1 MDRASAQVLCITTCS
16 NLTSVGVLLSA
27 RHHAGPN
34 MTLSCRRSGASLSV
48 KVLDFVQ
55 FRGLFERSG
64 VEFEPIREAHGQCY
78 LRGLQWAVSPGAPEI
93 KYRWKALCR
102 TCNLGVDTTIGMNP

>member
-1 MDRASAQVLCITTCS
+1 MDRASARVLCITMCS

-27 RHHAGPN
+27 RHNAGPD
-34 MTLSCRRSGASLSV
+34 MTLPCRRSGANLSV

-64 VEFEPIREAHGQCY
+64 VEFEPVGEATDNAISEDFNGRSRRE
-78 LRGLQWAVSPGAPEI
+78 RP
-93 KYRWKALCR
+93 
-102 TCNLGVDTTIGMNP
+102 N